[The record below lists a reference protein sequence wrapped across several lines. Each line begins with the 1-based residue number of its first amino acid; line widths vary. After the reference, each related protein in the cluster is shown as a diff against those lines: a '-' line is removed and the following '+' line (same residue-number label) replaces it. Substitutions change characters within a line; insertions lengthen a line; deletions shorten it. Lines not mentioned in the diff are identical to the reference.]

1 MENDARLA
9 NVEQIAARN
18 DEPASRT
25 SGSRKIRS
33 LDGLRTISVG
43 LVIISHLRGHFSWT
57 STTAGALFFR
67 CFDGALGVNVFFVI
81 SGFLITGLLLRERDE
96 TGGIDLGRFYSRRAF
111 RILPALYF
119 LLLVLLVLR
128 ECGQIH
134 FSWATFL
141 GALFFFSNYTHLGV
155 SYPIAHT
162 WSLSIEE
169 QFYLL
174 WPTILSRLN
183 RKQAIRLCLVLIA
196 CAPMIRAAHYFLFPG
211 TRAEMWQYSHVR
223 YDSLLTGCA
232 LALLD
237 DEAWFQALGRKLVS
251 LRLHWAAIGFLL
263 VGSPLLEWKLQGK
276 YLLTTGYSLQAASI
290 ALVLFWAIRLS
301 PRSLAGRFLNAR
313 LMRHFGVLSYSLYL
327 WQQVFLV
334 DSSGPLSKFPVNVVC
349 IVLLAEF
356 SYFVI
361 EAPMLRIRDRW
372 LAAPPRDELR
382 SSAKVGL

>member
-1 MENDARLA
+1 MMSV
-9 NVEQIAARN
+9 VEEAAVRS
-18 DEPASRT
+18 DKPAPEVTT
-25 SGSRKIRS
+25 SASRKIRS

-43 LVIISHLRGHFSWT
+43 LVIISHLRGPSWA
-57 STTAGALFFR
+57 STKAGALFFR

-81 SGFLITGLLLRERDE
+81 SGFLITGLLLREKDGM
-96 TGGIDLGRFYSRRAF
+96 GGISLGRFYSRRAF

-119 LLLVLLVLR
+119 LLLNMLILR
-128 ECGQIH
+128 ACGQIQ

-141 GALFFFSNYTHLGV
+141 GALFFFSNYTQISA

-183 RKQAIRLCLVLIA
+183 RRQAIRSCLVLIA
-196 CAPMIRAAHYFLFPG
+196 CAPLIRTAHYFLFPD
-211 TRAEMWQYSHVR
+211 RRVDMWQYSHVR
-223 YDSLLTGCA
+223 YDSLLAGCA

-237 DEAWFQALGRKLVS
+237 EEGWFQELGRKLVS

-263 VGSPLLEWKLQGK
+263 LGSPLLEWKLQGK

-290 ALVLFWAIRLS
+290 MLVLFWAIRLA
-301 PRSLAGRFLNAR
+301 PHSLAGRFLNSR

-334 DSSGPLSKFPVNVVC
+334 GSSGPLSKFPLNLIC
-349 IVLLAEF
+349 IVLVAEF

-361 EAPMLRIRDRW
+361 ESRMLRFRDRL
-372 LAAPPRDELR
+372 LADPVASA
-382 SSAKVGL
+382 SSAASSLRVR